1 MLERQKYETLRSE
14 LKIARTSSG
23 LLQKDLA
30 ATLQRPQSYISKIES
45 GERSI
50 DVIEF
55 INYCNALGVD
65 SASFIKK
72 VSQIFWLF
80 NE

>member
-1 MLERQKYETLRSE
+1 MLERQKYEFFRSE
-14 LKIARTSSG
+14 LRKARLSSG

-30 ATLQRPQSYISKIES
+30 KSLRRPQSYISKIES

-55 INYCNALGVD
+55 ISYCQAIGID
-65 SASFIKK
+65 ASSFIKSVADK
-72 VSQIFWLF
+72 LQ
-80 NE
+80 

>member
-72 VSQIFWLF
+72 VSQIF
-80 NE
+80 